1 MKRTLIRYKAKPER
15 ADENEALIRNVF
27 KELHEKAPEGGTR
40 YAVLRL
46 ADGSF
51 VHIVQSEAGEGAF
64 SIPSLAAFKEFQST
78 IRDRIAEGPV
88 QNEVTIIGNYRMLA
102 E

>member
-1 MKRTLIRYKAKPER
+1 MKLTLIRYKAKADK

-27 KELHEKAPEGGTR
+27 KALHEKAPEGTR
-40 YAVLRL
+40 YAALRL

-51 VHIVQSEAGEGAF
+51 VHIVESGTGEGAF
-64 SIPSLAAFKEFQST
+64 SIPSLPAFKEFQSG
-78 IRDRIAEGPV
+78 IRERIAEGPV
-88 QNEVTIIGNYRMLA
+88 QNEVTIVGNYRMLA

>member
-1 MKRTLIRYKAKPER
+1 MKRTLIRYKAKPDR

-27 KELHEKAPEGGTR
+27 KELREKAPEGTR

-51 VHIVQSEAGEGAF
+51 VHIVESGTGEGAF
-64 SIPSLAAFKEFQST
+64 SIPSLPAFKEFQSG
-78 IRDRIAEGPV
+78 IRDRVAEPP
-88 QNEVTIIGNYRMLA
+88 QSNEVTIVGNYRMLA

>member
-1 MKRTLIRYKAKPER
+1 MKRTLIRYKAKPDR
-15 ADENEALIRNVF
+15 ADDNEALIRNVF
-27 KELHEKAPEGGTR
+27 KELHEKAPQGTR

-51 VHIVQSEAGEGAF
+51 VHIVQSEEGEGAF
-64 SIPSLAAFKEFQST
+64 SIPSLPAFKEFQSG
-78 IRDRIAEGPV
+78 IRDRVAEPP
-88 QNEVTIIGNYRMLA
+88 QSNEVTIVGNYRMLA

>member
-1 MKRTLIRYKAKPER
+1 MKRMLIRYKTKPER

-27 KELHEKAPEGGTR
+27 QELGAKAPEGVR
-40 YAVLRL
+40 YAALRL

-51 VHIVQSEAGEGAF
+51 VHLVHSADAKGAE
-64 SIPSLAAFKEFQST
+64 SIPSLSAFKAFQSG
-78 IRDRIAEGPV
+78 IADRTSEAP
-88 QNEVTIIGNYRMLA
+88 QFNEVTIVGNYRMFA